1 MENFLE
7 LLKSILFGIL
17 QGITEWLPIS
27 STGHLI
33 LLEEFLSFENKEFFD
48 MFKVVIQLGSI
59 LAVIVVYFGTLFPIA
74 REGGKLKW
82 KKSTLS
88 LWGKVII
95 GCIPAGIIGILID
108 DFVDRVLSVWYVIA
122 AALILYGIAFIVLE
136 RVNRGRTFRIRS
148 VEDID
153 YKTAFEIG
161 CFQVLALVPGTSRS
175 GSTILG
181 ASLIGVDRKPA
192 AEFSFFLAVPVMFGA
207 SALKLFKFGFAYTG
221 TEILVLLCGSLT
233 AFLVSLAAIRFL
245 ISFVRRHSFEGFGW
259 YRIVLGILVILR
271 FVLA

>member
-1 MENFLE
+1 METFIE

-33 LLEEFLSFENKEFFD
+33 LLEEFLTFDNRDFFD

-59 LAVIVVYFGTLFPIA
+59 LAVIVVYFRTLFPLS
-74 REGGKLKW
+74 REKGKLRW

-88 LWGKVII
+88 LWGKVLV
-95 GCIPAGIIGILID
+95 GCIPAGVIGLLID
-108 DFVDRVLSVWYVIA
+108 DFVDNVLSVWYVIA
-122 AALILYGIAFIVLE
+122 AALILYGIAFILIE
-136 RVNRGRTFRIRS
+136 RVNRTRSFRIHS
-148 VEDID
+148 VEEID
-153 YKTAFEIG
+153 WKTAFGIG

-181 ASLIGVDRKPA
+181 ASLIGVSRTPA

-207 SALKLFKFGFAYTG
+207 SALKLLKFGFHYTG

-233 AFLVSLAAIRFL
+233 AFVVSLAAIRFL

-259 YRIVLGILVILR
+259 YRIALGILVILR
-271 FVLA
+271 FVLF

>member
-1 MENFLE
+1 METFIE

-33 LLEEFLSFENKEFFD
+33 LLEEFLTFDNRDFFD

-59 LAVIVVYFGTLFPIA
+59 LAVIVVYFRTLFPLS
-74 REGGKLKW
+74 REKGKLRW

-88 LWGKVII
+88 LWGKVLV
-95 GCIPAGIIGILID
+95 GCIPAGVIGLLID
-108 DFVDRVLSVWYVIA
+108 DFVDNVLSVWYVIA
-122 AALILYGIAFIVLE
+122 AALILYGIAFILIE
-136 RVNRGRTFRIRS
+136 RVNRTRSFRIHS
-148 VEDID
+148 VEEID
-153 YKTAFEIG
+153 WKTAFGIG

-181 ASLIGVDRKPA
+181 ASLIGVSRKPA

-207 SALKLFKFGFAYTG
+207 SALKLLKFGFHYTG
-221 TEILVLLCGSLT
+221 TEILVLLCGALT
-233 AFLVSLAAIRFL
+233 AFVVSLAAIRFL

-259 YRIVLGILVILR
+259 YRIALGILVILR
-271 FVLA
+271 FVLF